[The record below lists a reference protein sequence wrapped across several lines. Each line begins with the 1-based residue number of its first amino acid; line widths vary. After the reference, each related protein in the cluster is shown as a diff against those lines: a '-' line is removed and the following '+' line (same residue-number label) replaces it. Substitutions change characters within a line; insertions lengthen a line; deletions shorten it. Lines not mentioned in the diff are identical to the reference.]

1 MAAPPARLPT
11 VTNARVFA
19 IAGPAM
25 LANLT
30 TPLLGIVGTAAI
42 GRLGVASLLGG
53 VAMAALV
60 FDCLYWLF
68 GFLRMGTVALT
79 AQALGAGDTTE
90 QRAVLARALFLAAV
104 IGLLLIAL
112 QAPLAAAIFRLLG
125 GSDAVRAAAETYFF
139 VRIWSAPCALAN
151 FAVLGWL
158 VGIARA
164 GTALALQ
171 VAINVINIALT
182 VLLVL
187 VLDYGVAGA
196 AFALRCWRKSPV
208 SRSGSALPGLLAA
221 RGAIETAIV
230 LRRDQ
235 LVRMLAI
242 NRDIMIRTAAL
253 IAAFTFFT
261 AQGARAGD
269 VALAANA
276 VLHNFILIGSFFLD
290 GLATAAEQI
299 CGRAV
304 GARDRAGFVQATRR
318 VLGWGFLFGAA
329 ATLLFLVGGT
339 ALIDVI
345 TTSAEV
351 RQAARQFMLF
361 AALAPVAGRRRLY
374 LRRHLYRRDLGA
386 RHAQPDAR
394 CARDLSR
401 DLVGAPGLRQYRPV
415 DRAAGVSR
423 RARIAAG
430 GEVSAAREDDVSV
443 ARMERSEIRDF
454 LDARQH
460 SRISASLHAGYDI
473 SISRFQTAVFVPA
486 ARLRP
491 GGEIDSHLEGW
502 AERRQ
507 AHGCGATH
515 PFGMR

>member
-1 MAAPPARLPT
+1 MAAPSTRPSA

-60 FDCLYWLF
+60 FDSLYWLF
-68 GFLRMGTVALT
+68 AFLRMGTVALT
-79 AQALGAGDTTE
+79 AQALGAGDAVE
-90 QRAVLARALFLAAV
+90 QRAVLARALFLAAF

-112 QAPLAAAIFRLLG
+112 QVPLAAAIFRLLG

-171 VAINVINIALT
+171 VAINVVNIALT

-187 VLDYGVAGA
+187 VLNYGIAGA
-196 AFALRCWRKSPV
+196 AIAAVLAEIVGLALGLGIAWHFA
-208 SRSGSALPGLLAA
+208 G
-221 RGAIETAIV
+221 GAIETAIV
-230 LRRDQ
+230 LRRDK

-253 IAAFTFFT
+253 IAAFGFFT

-290 GLATAAEQI
+290 GLATAAEQL

-329 ATLLFLVGGT
+329 ASVLFLFVGT
-339 ALIDVI
+339 VLINVI

-361 AALAPVAGRRRLY
+361 AALAPVMGVAAYAFDGIY
-374 LRRHLYRRDLGA
+374 IGA
-386 RHAQPDAR
+386 TW
-394 CARDLSR
+394 ARDMRNLMVMALAIYLATWWALQGHGNTGLWIAL
-401 DLVGAPGLRQYRPV
+401 LVFL
-415 DRAAGVSR
+415 
-423 RARIAAG
+423 
-430 GEVSAAREDDVSV
+430 AARGLLQ
-443 ARMERSEIRDF
+443 AIW
-454 LDARQH
+454 
-460 SRISASLHAGYDI
+460 Y
-473 SISRFQTAVFVPA
+473 P
-486 ARLRP
+486 RLAKTTFP
-491 GGEIDSHLEGW
+491 E
-502 AERRQ
+502 
-507 AHGCGATH
+507 
-515 PFGMR
+515 

>member
-1 MAAPPARLPT
+1 MAAPSTRPSV

-60 FDCLYWLF
+60 FDSLYWLF
-68 GFLRMGTVALT
+68 AFLRMGTVALT
-79 AQALGAGDTTE
+79 AQALGAGDAVE
-90 QRAVLARALFLAAV
+90 QRAVLARALFLAAF

-112 QAPLAAAIFRLLG
+112 QVPLAAAIFRLLG
-125 GSDAVRAAAETYFF
+125 GSDAVRTAAETYFF

-171 VAINVINIALT
+171 VAINVVNIALT

-187 VLDYGVAGA
+187 VLDYGIAGA
-196 AFALRCWRKSPV
+196 AIAAVLAEIVGLALGLGIAW
-208 SRSGSALPGLLAA
+208 ALAG
-221 RGAIETAIV
+221 GAIETAIV
-230 LRRDQ
+230 LRRDK

-253 IAAFTFFT
+253 IAAFGFFT

-290 GLATAAEQI
+290 GLATAAEQL

-329 ATLLFLVGGT
+329 ASVLFLFVGT
-339 ALIDVI
+339 MLIDVI

-361 AALAPVAGRRRLY
+361 AALAPVMGVAAYAFDGIY
-374 LRRHLYRRDLGA
+374 IGA
-386 RHAQPDAR
+386 TW
-394 CARDLSR
+394 ARDMRNLMVVALAIYLATWWALQGHGNTGLWIAL
-401 DLVGAPGLRQYRPV
+401 LVFL
-415 DRAAGVSR
+415 
-423 RARIAAG
+423 
-430 GEVSAAREDDVSV
+430 AARGLLQ
-443 ARMERSEIRDF
+443 AMW
-454 LDARQH
+454 
-460 SRISASLHAGYDI
+460 Y
-473 SISRFQTAVFVPA
+473 P
-486 ARLRP
+486 RLAKITFP
-491 GGEIDSHLEGW
+491 E
-502 AERRQ
+502 
-507 AHGCGATH
+507 
-515 PFGMR
+515 